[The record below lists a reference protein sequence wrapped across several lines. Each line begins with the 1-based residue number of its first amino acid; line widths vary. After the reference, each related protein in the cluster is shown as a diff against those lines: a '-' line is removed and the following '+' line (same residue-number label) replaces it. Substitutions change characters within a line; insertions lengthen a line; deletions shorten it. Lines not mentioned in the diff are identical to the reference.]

1 MDVGEEFGSD
11 VGVELG
17 SDVEEVGWVCD
28 VEEVGW
34 VCDVEEVGWVCDVE
48 VEFVSITRAVTDT
61 VRRISDEA

>member
-17 SDVEEVGWVCD
+17 SD